1 MNQPLF
7 TPGRA
12 NRALPLVRR
21 IVADILD
28 RSRELRGRAALA
40 GAGDPR
46 SDPEVRGLER
56 EIAELVRE
64 LQKLG
69 CEFKDPSFETGLV
82 DFPAEIGGRPV
93 WLCWRS
99 DEDRVTHYHGRD
111 EGFASRKRIPD
122 HLLREPE

>member
-1 MNQPLF
+1 MGDLLF
-7 TPGRA
+7 TPARA

-40 GAGDPR
+40 GDPKA
-46 SDPEVRGLER
+46 DPEIRALER
-56 EIAELVRE
+56 EIAELVSE
-64 LQKLG
+64 LRNLG
-69 CEFKDPSFETGLV
+69 CEFKDPSFEAGLV

-122 HLLREPE
+122 HLLRDPE

>member
-1 MNQPLF
+1 MSEPIF
-7 TPGRA
+7 TPARA

-40 GAGDPR
+40 DDPR
-46 SDPEVRGLER
+46 ADPEFRALER
-56 EIAELVRE
+56 EIGELVSE
-64 LQKLG
+64 LRNLG
-69 CEFKDPSFETGLV
+69 CEFKDPSFEAGLV

-122 HLLREPE
+122 HLLRDPE

>member
-1 MNQPLF
+1 MSEPLF
-7 TPGRA
+7 TPARA

-40 GAGDPR
+40 DDPR
-46 SDPEVRGLER
+46 ADPELRALER
-56 EIAELVRE
+56 EIGELVSE
-64 LQKLG
+64 LRNLG
-69 CEFKDPSFETGLV
+69 CEFKDPSFEAGLV

-99 DEDRVTHYHGRD
+99 DEDQVTHYHGRD

-122 HLLREPE
+122 HLLRDPE